1 MTSHLRYMFREYD
14 IRGRVGPGELDEV
27 SIGMIAQ
34 AFALFL
40 SRRGVKDVVV
50 GYDNRNESPVFAQ
63 KFIKVLSMSG
73 CHVYD
78 IGLCITPAAYFAQYK
93 LKAQGMAMITASH
106 NPNGWCGCKL
116 GYDYST
122 TMGPE
127 DIMELYE
134 ILESHGQVMGGQGHI
149 EKADIREAY
158 LQDII
163 DKVPMPEN
171 HNLKVVVDAGN
182 GAAGL
187 FAWELFQRL
196 GCLTFQLNCDPDDTY
211 PHYFPNPS
219 DLTARKRLAEM
230 VTHPYIGAAIGFS
243 FDGDG
248 DRLGITDETGKNIW
262 SDRILMILARQF
274 LENHAGAKIV
284 YDVKC
289 TKALEEDII
298 AHGGVPVM
306 WRTGHS
312 YIKRKMREVGAA
324 LAGER
329 SGHIFIGEDFAYGY
343 DDAMLAAA
351 LLCRSLAQANKPLSK
366 LMEDYPSYYTS
377 PEIKA
382 PCPDHL
388 KYQVVKSITR
398 QLVEEFGEENVN
410 TINGARVTFPEGWGL
425 VRASSNLPELVLVFE
440 AQDEAGCRK
449 IRDLFYRRLQAYP
462 DVDTHWYNDMVDD
475 TTCKES

>member
-27 SIGMIAQ
+27 SMGLIAQ

-50 GYDNRNESPVFAQ
+50 GYDNRQVSPVFAE
-63 KFIKVLSMSG
+63 KASKVLADSG
-73 CHVYD
+73 CHVYN

-93 LKAQGMAMITASH
+93 LNAQGMLMVTASH

-127 DIMELYE
+127 DLEELYE
-134 ILESHGQVMGGQGHI
+134 ILESHAQVVGGAGVI
-149 EKADIREAY
+149 ERHDIRDAY
-158 LQDII
+158 LNDI
-163 DKVPMPEN
+163 VSRVEMPQN
-171 HNLKVVVDAGN
+171 HGLRVVVDAGN

-187 FAWELFQRL
+187 FAWELFQKL
-196 GCLTFQLNCDPDDTY
+196 GCLTFQLNCDPDDAY

-219 DLTARKRLAEM
+219 ELEPRKRLAEM
-230 VTHPYIGAAIGFS
+230 VTHPYIRGMVGFS

-248 DRLGITDETGKNIW
+248 DRLGITDEKGANIW
-262 SDRILMILARQF
+262 SDRILMILARQV
-274 LENHAGAKIV
+274 LAHKPGAKIV

-289 TKALEEDII
+289 TQALEEDIK
-298 AHGGVPVM
+298 AHGGVPIM

-312 YIKRKMREVGAA
+312 YIKRKMREEGAS

-329 SGHIFIGEDFAYGY
+329 SGHIFVGEGAYGY

-351 LLCRSLAQANKPLSK
+351 LVCRSLAQAGKPLSE
-366 LMEDYPSYYTS
+366 LMKEYPCYITS

-382 PCPDHL
+382 PCPDHV

-398 QLVEEFGEENVN
+398 QLVEEFGEDSVN
-410 TINGARVTFPEGWGL
+410 TINGARVSFPDGWGL

-440 AQDEAGCRK
+440 STTEEGCRR
-449 IRDLFYRRLQAYP
+449 IRDLFYKRLQAYP
-462 DVDTHWYNDMVDD
+462 DVADVWQNDLI
-475 TTCKES
+475 